1 MFLSLFLPHSSFQTK
16 SWHNEVMWELRICLV
31 WIYSWMLE
39 MHHKQAEIVVS
50 RVLSEKL
57 LLKNKTLANEYKKLK
72 VFKSAPSL
80 THALKFVIAPLFLL
94 SLVNQLFSRAWIN
107 SEQVLNTHSLYAE
120 EPACNCYALQADH
133 AGKRKQ
139 LQLLEEELKQLTE
152 LQSCTESETEDF
164 DEVKQFQALLAC
176 ANANDELPQNQ
187 A

>member
-1 MFLSLFLPHSSFQTK
+1 VQDE
-16 SWHNEVMWELRICLV
+16 EVSNLRAQLNKERE
-31 WIYSWMLE
+31 SWMLE

-72 VFKSAPSL
+72 
-80 THALKFVIAPLFLL
+80 
-94 SLVNQLFSRAWIN
+94 
-107 SEQVLNTHSLYAE
+107 
-120 EPACNCYALQADH
+120 ADH